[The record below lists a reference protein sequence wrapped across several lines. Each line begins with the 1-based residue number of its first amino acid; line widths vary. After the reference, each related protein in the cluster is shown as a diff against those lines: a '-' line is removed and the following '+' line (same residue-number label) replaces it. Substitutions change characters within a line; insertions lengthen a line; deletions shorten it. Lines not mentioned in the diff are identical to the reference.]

1 VQNSSCEGQGRQK
14 TEGQGNS
21 KTTDRTS
28 NQMIKTVY
36 IFIIGLLTTY
46 TTVGKSVEDQ
56 AGIAVRVDTLRLYDQ
71 SRQRAIPIAIY
82 TSKTDRTAKQKVVI
96 FSHGYGQNKGGDYLA
111 YSYLT
116 EYLASQGYFVVS
128 IQHEL
133 PTDSLLPLTGN
144 PQIVR
149 RPFWDR
155 GADTILF
162 VINELQKTYP
172 NLDYKHLTLIG
183 HSNGGDM
190 TALFPQ
196 KCPNIVAKIITLDN
210 RRMALPR
217 TKGVKV
223 YSLRS
228 SDQPADEGVLPTAK
242 ESRKYRMSIVKLANT
257 PHNDMDDN
265 ANAAQRKEI
274 QEYTLA
280 FLKD

>member
-1 VQNSSCEGQGRQK
+1 
-14 TEGQGNS
+14 
-21 KTTDRTS
+21 
-28 NQMIKTVY
+28 MIKTVC

-46 TTVGKSVEDQ
+46 ATFGQSVGDNP
-56 AGIAVRVDTLRLYDQ
+56 GIAVRVDTLNWYDQ
-71 SRQRAIPIAIY
+71 SRQRVIPIAIY
-82 TSKTDRTAKQKVVI
+82 TAKTGSTAKQKVVI

-116 EYLASQGYFVVS
+116 EYLASNGYFVVS

-144 PQIVR
+144 PQILR

-172 NLDYKHLTLIG
+172 NLDYQHLTLMG

-196 KCPNIVAKIITLDN
+196 KYPNRVQKIITLDN

-217 TKGVKV
+217 TKRVKV

-228 SDQPADEGVLPTAK
+228 SDQAADEGVLPTEK
-242 ESRKYRMSIVKLANT
+242 ESRKYRMRIVKLANT

-265 ANAAQRKEI
+265 ANEEQRKEI
-274 QEYTLA
+274 QKYIVA